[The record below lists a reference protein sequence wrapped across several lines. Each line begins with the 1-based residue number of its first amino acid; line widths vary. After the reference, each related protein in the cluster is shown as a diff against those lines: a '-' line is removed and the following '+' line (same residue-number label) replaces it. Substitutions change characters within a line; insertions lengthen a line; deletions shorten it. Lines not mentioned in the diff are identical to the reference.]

1 MKRIFILLVIMLISC
16 DIKYDGDTRLQ
27 IKGKIIGENNLP
39 ISNQD
44 IKVFATQEST
54 YGETNQIGVGK
65 TDTNG
70 NYTIYFPQAYNFDS
84 YYIEI
89 NSASTNELT
98 DFFYLNIKNEN
109 FINYSLS
116 LPNTKLYL
124 KSNLAYLNVS
134 YNQINTNNVLQ
145 NVEFIGEVI
154 TNQIDLNA
162 SQPAFQDINFKKV
175 TKNQTIE
182 LKYTLFNTT
191 TQSTS
196 VQSEFISIGNTDTVN
211 YILNY

>member
-1 MKRIFILLVIMLISC
+1 MLLSC
-16 DIKYDGDTRLQ
+16 DIKYDGDTRIQ
-27 IKGKIIGENNLP
+27 ITGKIIDENNLP

-65 TDTNG
+65 SDNNG
-70 NYTIYFPQAYNFDS
+70 VYSIYFPQAYNFDS

-89 NSASTNELT
+89 NKEYSNELSEIT
-98 DFFYLNIKNEN
+98 YLNIKNEN

-116 LPNTKLYL
+116 IPNSKLFL
-124 KSNLAYLNVS
+124 KSNLADLNIS
-134 YNQINTNNVLQ
+134 YNQINTNNILQ
-145 NVEFIGEVI
+145 NVEFIGEI
-154 TNQIDLNA
+154 CTSQIDLNA
-162 SQPAFQDINFKKV
+162 PSNSFQEINYRKIK
-175 TKNQTIE
+175 KNQTIE

-196 VQSEFISIGNTDTVN
+196 VQSAFISVGNTNTVN

>member
-98 DFFYLNIKNEN
+98 EFFL
-109 FINYSLS
+109 
-116 LPNTKLYL
+116 
-124 KSNLAYLNVS
+124 
-134 YNQINTNNVLQ
+134 
-145 NVEFIGEVI
+145 
-154 TNQIDLNA
+154 
-162 SQPAFQDINFKKV
+162 
-175 TKNQTIE
+175 
-182 LKYTLFNTT
+182 LKY
-191 TQSTS
+191 Q
-196 VQSEFISIGNTDTVN
+196 E
-211 YILNY
+211 